1 MYRSKLEEEV
11 AKMYPDCVYE
21 PFSMD
26 YTVPHTYTPDFVN
39 EKYRTIYEVKG
50 FFRAGDQQKYL
61 AIRDAIEQQHWKFEF
76 LLSHPNKPVRKGTK
90 LTMSGWC
97 DKHGIKWTKV

>member
-26 YTVPHTYTPDFVN
+26 YTVPHTYTPDLLMRN
-39 EKYRTIYEVKG
+39 T
-50 FFRAGDQQKYL
+50 
-61 AIRDAIEQQHWKFEF
+61 EQYMKLKVSLEQVI
-76 LLSHPNKPVRKGTK
+76 NKSIWLYVM
-90 LTMSGWC
+90 L
-97 DKHGIKWTKV
+97 